1 MRYLEERKAY
11 TIWYEDFP
19 VRIPYK
25 DYQVPAHLGL
35 LLDHE
40 TEKTITLYE
49 RWLGNKHDCIM
60 KLGKKL
66 IKKWKNKEFD
76 EDKYQSI

>member
-1 MRYLEERKAY
+1 MRYLEERKGY

-25 DYQVPAHLGL
+25 GYQVPAHSGL

-40 TEKTITLYE
+40 TGKTITLFKRY
-49 RWLGNKHDCIM
+49 LGNKHDCIVSTP
-60 KLGKKL
+60 G
-66 IKKWKNKEFD
+66 FFPTH
-76 EDKYQSI
+76 SASGGRG